1 MYQDFRILLSQCYAQ
16 MKISFPGL
24 IFAQYKSINIIKY
37 YYGRCASGE
46 LYMRVMYHIFLN
58 SGAARGASQLRSK
71 VWLSIHPRN
80 FGRHITVHLST
91 PQGKQCEISHFL
103 ANICIAHPSTSMLW
117 SIGSCQNSITRPKG
131 SDNFLRLSAQQSAVT
146 L

>member
-1 MYQDFRILLSQCYAQ
+1 MYQDFRILLSQCQ
-16 MKISFPGL
+16 GEMKISFPGL

-58 SGAARGASQLRSK
+58 SGAARGASQLRK
-71 VWLSIHPRN
+71 FGYLFIRKN
-80 FGRHITVHLST
+80 FDSHMTVHLST
-91 PQGKQCEISHFL
+91 PQGNQCEISHCL

-117 SIGSCQNSITRPKG
+117 SIGCCQNSITRPKG
-131 SDNFLRLSAQQSAVT
+131 SDNFIRLSAQQSAVT